1 MSRVRTA
8 SCPGLAFGST
18 SPATLVAAAAL
29 LLSAVSVTPAKA
41 DGATGAGLQPLQ
53 VAYAAGA
60 LAQSPMPASGQSL
73 VTPVVG
79 RDCRICRRVC
89 YRDYRIDCYGNW
101 CRKAFTRCMRGCWYE
116 FCR

>member
-8 SCPGLAFGST
+8 SGRGLAFGSML
-18 SPATLVAAAAL
+18 PAALIAAAAL
-29 LLSAVSVTPAKA
+29 LLSALSVTPATA
-41 DGATGAGLQPLQ
+41 AGATGAGLQPLQ

-60 LAQSPMPASGQSL
+60 LAQSPMPGAGQSL

-89 YRDYRIDCYGNW
+89 YRDYRIDCYANW
-101 CRKAFTRCMRGCWYE
+101 CRKAFTRCMRDCWYE
-116 FCR
+116 VCR